1 MRRSTPAML
10 GLAVLL
16 LTGGCF
22 RHTFVAGAGAPDGRL
37 IYNHWHHHWIFGLI
51 GEEPIQL
58 AELCPSGNATIH
70 EETSFLNGL
79 IAALIGIIYSPT
91 TVTVRCDDGRM
102 SEIELDAEQV
112 SRIVHDPG
120 FLAWVERD
128 APWRLEEVRMA
139 LARADA
145 DRDVVAT
152 GLRTAESGEL
162 HAAR

>member
-1 MRRSTPAML
+1 MRRSTPAVI
-10 GLAVLL
+10 GLAVVL
-16 LTGGCF
+16 LTTGCF

-70 EETSFLNGL
+70 EETTFLNGL
-79 IAALIGIIYSPT
+79 IDVLIGFIYSPT

-102 SEIELDAEQV
+102 SAIELDAEQV
-112 SRIVHDPG
+112 SRIVHDPE
-120 FLAWVERD
+120 FLDWVERD
-128 APWRLEEVRMA
+128 APWRLDEVQVA

-152 GLRTAESGEL
+152 LPPAPESSEL
-162 HAAR
+162 HAPR